1 MSLKEA
7 LNTPEWRKM
16 GQLCLWITLNT
27 FNTIILFLLPHFIAL
42 LFNPNSARQLTYF
55 FPMFYFITPWKKKGK
70 KSNEKFYDF
79 LSGYKNVTS

>member
-42 LFNPNSARQLTYF
+42 LFNSNSARQLTYF
-55 FPMFYFITPWKKKGK
+55 FPMFYFITPWKKKEK
-70 KSNEKFYDF
+70 KATKGSTIFSVGIKM
-79 LSGYKNVTS
+79 